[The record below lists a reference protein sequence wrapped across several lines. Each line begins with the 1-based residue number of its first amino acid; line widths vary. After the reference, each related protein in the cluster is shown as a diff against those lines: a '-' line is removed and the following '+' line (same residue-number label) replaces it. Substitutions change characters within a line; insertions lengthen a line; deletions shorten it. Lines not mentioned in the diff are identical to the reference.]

1 MHLQAQTVTNQF
13 APSVFPLKPTP
24 KSRFAIPNACRFRR
38 VSYRALKCSV
48 ATISES
54 APTELRNVKPFPAEV
69 SRTIMELSSVGT
81 LCSLSQEGWP
91 LGVGVRFA
99 VDQDGTPLLSLH
111 DSLPESIDR
120 RSSLHVQLEQCGLR
134 TPQCTIQG
142 SIGKPDNKMILKR
155 LHTTWK
161 KRFGEDIN
169 EDLLYIVTVERIL
182 QIDDFGEVGVWVN
195 SSDYKNAS
203 PDPLR
208 NCAEKLVDEINTNNA
223 EDVYRFCNIYSDLNL
238 QFTEARLIWVDRLGF
253 DMRVFSPQNGTF
265 EFRIP
270 FPREVTDEK
279 GAKSTFNGM
288 SQQAW
293 EVERNFQAPDFER
306 VKQFKMIKPLH
317 SSSVE

>member
-1 MHLQAQTVTNQF
+1 MHLQAQTLTNQF
-13 APSVFPLKPTP
+13 PPSVVPLKSTS
-24 KSRFAIPNACRFRR
+24 KSRFAHSSACRFHR

-48 ATISES
+48 TTISES

-81 LCSLSQEGWP
+81 LSSLSQEGWP
-91 LGVGVRFA
+91 LGVGVLFA
-99 VDQDGTPLLSLH
+99 VDQDGTPLLSLNE
-111 DSLPESIDR
+111 SLPESIDR

-155 LHTTWK
+155 LHTTWR

-169 EDLLYIVTVERIL
+169 EDLLYIVTVERVF

-195 SSDYKNAS
+195 SSDYKTAS

-223 EDVYRFCNIYSDLNL
+223 EDVIRFCNIYADLNL
-238 QFTEARLIWVDRLGF
+238 QFTEAKLIWVDRLGF
-253 DMRVFSPQNGTF
+253 DVRVFSPRNGTF
-265 EFRIP
+265 EIRIP

-306 VKQFKMIKPLH
+306 VKQFKMIKPLQ
-317 SSSVE
+317 SVE